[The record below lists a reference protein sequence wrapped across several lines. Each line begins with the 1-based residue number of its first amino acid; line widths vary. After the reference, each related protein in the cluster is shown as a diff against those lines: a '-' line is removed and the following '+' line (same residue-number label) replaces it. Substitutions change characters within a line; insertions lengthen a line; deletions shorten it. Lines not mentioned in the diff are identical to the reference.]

1 MTYINAAPYT
11 QSEVAGCE
19 SPAGASPRRQ
29 SMAASKFKS
38 ILVPVDIAEP
48 ETARPAIERA
58 VDLAHASEGSIRL
71 VYLRSILPAGVALPK
86 SRVSAVVH
94 LGSVYNEV
102 VKEANRAQA
111 DIIVVGSHRP
121 S

>member
-1 MTYINAAPYT
+1 
-11 QSEVAGCE
+11 
-19 SPAGASPRRQ
+19 
-29 SMAASKFKS
+29 MAASKFKS

-121 S
+121 SMTSYLLGSKAATIVRHASCSVLVVR